1 MIETEVRGNT
11 EKQHIQ
17 AELTI
22 SKKEKKSQAVL
33 LTCFFSLDTI
43 TALWHHLTD

>member
-1 MIETEVRGNT
+1 MIEVKGNT
-11 EKQHIQ
+11 EKEYIQ

-22 SKKEKKSQAVL
+22 SKKKILKKSQAVL